1 MGGAIQVVDGVE
13 RVNGSLNMSRAL
25 GNHTFRQFG
34 VISGVCV
41 CVCVCVCVH
50 IMWCVCARWGITR
63 LVRLVCVCLSL
74 SLSVYIYNVFV
85 CVFVCVYVYI

>member
-41 CVCVCVCVH
+41 CVCVCVCV
-50 IMWCVCARWGITR
+50 
-63 LVRLVCVCLSL
+63 
-74 SLSVYIYNVFV
+74 YI
-85 CVFVCVYVYI
+85 